1 MEHEETKVV
10 RDESSGEVREEKR
23 VTSESDRAPGM
34 MSSADSEVVSS
45 FSPARRAVE
54 FVYLVS
60 GVFVAMLLIRMLL
73 KLLAANPDAPFTG
86 FVYGVT
92 NALLVPF
99 HSLLPNWGSGHSIF
113 EPSVAIAIIIYALIG
128 WMLARLLAIT
138 FSRSVTTASRRSNRA
153 RPSVD

>member
-1 MEHEETKVV
+1 MEQKETRVV
-10 RDESSGEVREEKR
+10 RDESSGQVREEKR
-23 VTSESDRAPGM
+23 VVSEGDRTSGTM
-34 MSSADSEVVSS
+34 TSADSEVVSS
-45 FSPARRAVE
+45 FSPARRAIE
-54 FVYLVS
+54 FVYLVF

-99 HSLLPNWGSGHSIF
+99 HSLLPNWVSGQAIF
-113 EPSVAIAIIIYALIG
+113 EPSVAIAIIVYALIG
-128 WMLARLLAIT
+128 WMLARLLAIM
-138 FSRSVTTASRRSNRA
+138 FSRSVTTATRRSNRA